1 MMVTNNPLLD
11 EAEKFKTLLEKYAKS
26 DPDVEDFLRRFM
38 PWFEKINKG
47 KVTVPCYEYQ
57 LFIYFTNPDLSPLAE
72 RYAGKELGEADA
84 VFASAIRG
92 W

>member
-1 MMVTNNPLLD
+1 MHANNLLLN
-11 EAEKFKTLLEKYAKS
+11 EAEKFKALLEKYSES

-47 KVTVPCYEYQ
+47 EVIVPCYEYQ
-57 LFIYFTNPDLSPLAE
+57 LFIYFSNPDLSPLAE
-72 RYAGKELGEADA
+72 RYAGKELGRADA
-84 VFASAIRG
+84 VFTSVIRG